1 MSHISQ
7 LFIFLGRR
15 SAEAVGSA
23 LWELWRDHGM
33 NAWGLAATVSRH
45 KHNYL
50 IIYSPSTH
58 ITVTRMQTHLFQ
70 WFCVGCNGVFSLRGV
85 VGVFLVY
92 NDMKRKVIF
101 PPADWN
107 VRHQYSVSQLSDE
120 INAALHP
127 SSPSKQITA
136 LQGHY
141 LHCLSL
147 HTPIEMKWNLWQRE
161 SLKKSSCSLHNVI
174 RTPSS
179 GGHLD
184 IWATI
189 QNIYLKM

>member
-1 MSHISQ
+1 MN
-7 LFIFLGRR
+7 
-15 SAEAVGSA
+15 VWGSA
-23 LWELWRDHGM
+23 CH
-33 NAWGLAATVSRH
+33 H

-50 IIYSPSTH
+50 VIYSTSVHIAITH
-58 ITVTRMQTHLFQ
+58 MQTHLFQ
-70 WFCVGCNGVFSLRGV
+70 CFCVGCNGVFSLGGV

-92 NDMKRKVIF
+92 NDMKGKVIF

-107 VRHQYSVSQLSDE
+107 VRQQYSVSQLSDE

-141 LHCLSL
+141 FDCLSL

-161 SLKKSSCSLHNVI
+161 SLKKSSDCLRGVI
-174 RTPSS
+174 RMPSL

-184 IWATI
+184 VCTTEVLNKINSKYKIKWTLFC
-189 QNIYLKM
+189 QVSGLNHFWF

>member
-1 MSHISQ
+1 
-7 LFIFLGRR
+7 
-15 SAEAVGSA
+15 
-23 LWELWRDHGM
+23 M
-33 NAWGLAATVSRH
+33 NVWGLAGMACH
-45 KHNYL
+45 QKHNYL
-50 IIYSPSTH
+50 VIYSPSVHIAITH
-58 ITVTRMQTHLFQ
+58 MQTHLSQ
-70 WFCVGCNGVFSLRGV
+70 WFCVGCNGVFSLGGV

-127 SSPSKQITA
+127 SSLSKQITA

-141 LHCLSL
+141 FDCLSL

-161 SLKKSSCSLHNVI
+161 SLKKSSDCLRGVI
-174 RTPSS
+174 RMPSS
-179 GGHLD
+179 DGHLD
-184 IWATI
+184 KCTI
-189 QNIYLKM
+189 KVNIRRNTILNIK